1 MIFLGSVPEKYCN
14 SKVDIAK
21 LRDLARDM
29 ININKEP
36 LPLVRPL
43 PNSVIPLIDTTGAS
57 EEIVGYAHLFVDG
70 RYYVELNPA
79 GEKQLHEI
87 MHCYISL
94 MALCNKD
101 GPYSLVKGILYT
113 EKELEDIET
122 RFKDMRSSNSQKEI
136 NYHDQEIN

>member
-14 SKVDIAK
+14 PKVDIVK
-21 LRDLARDM
+21 LWDLARDM

-70 RYYVELNPA
+70 RYYVELNTV

-87 MHCYISL
+87 MHCYVSL

-122 RFKDMRSSNSQKEI
+122 RFKDMRSSNS
-136 NYHDQEIN
+136 

>member
-14 SKVDIAK
+14 PKVDIMK
-21 LRDLARDM
+21 LWDLARDM

-57 EEIVGYAHLFVDG
+57 EEIVGYAHLFVDDK
-70 RYYVELNPA
+70 YYVELNPA

-87 MHCYISL
+87 MHCYVSL
-94 MALCNKD
+94 MAVCNKD

-113 EKELEDIET
+113 EEELKTCMENWKGLRCD
-122 RFKDMRSSNSQKEI
+122 DSSRT
-136 NYHDQEIN
+136 

>member
-1 MIFLGSVPEKYCN
+1 MIFLGSVPEKYYN
-14 SKVDIAK
+14 PKVDIAK
-21 LRDLARDM
+21 LWDLARNM

-87 MHCYISL
+87 MHCYVSL
-94 MALCNKD
+94 MTLCNKD
-101 GPYSLVKGILYT
+101 GPHKLIKGILYT
-113 EKELEDIET
+113 EEELKTCMENWNGLRCGD
-122 RFKDMRSSNSQKEI
+122 SSKT
-136 NYHDQEIN
+136 

>member
-1 MIFLGSVPEKYCN
+1 MIFLGFVPEKYCN
-14 SKVDIAK
+14 PKVDIAK
-21 LRDLARDM
+21 LWDLARNM

-70 RYYVELNPA
+70 RYYVELNTV

-87 MHCYISL
+87 MHCYVSL

-122 RFKDMRSSNSQKEI
+122 RFKDMRSSNS
-136 NYHDQEIN
+136 

>member
-14 SKVDIAK
+14 PKVDIVK
-21 LRDLARDM
+21 LWDLARDM

-57 EEIVGYAHLFVDG
+57 EEIVGYAYLFVDG

-87 MHCYISL
+87 MHCYVSL
-94 MALCNKD
+94 MAVCNKD
-101 GPYSLVKGILYT
+101 GPHKLVKGILYT
-113 EKELEDIET
+113 EEKLKTCMENWKGLRCDDFSRT
-122 RFKDMRSSNSQKEI
+122 
-136 NYHDQEIN
+136 

>member
-14 SKVDIAK
+14 PKVDIAK
-21 LRDLARDM
+21 LWDLAREM

-57 EEIVGYAHLFVDG
+57 EEIVGYAQLFVDG

-87 MHCYISL
+87 MHCYVSL
-94 MALCNKD
+94 MALGNED
-101 GPYSLVKGILYT
+101 GPHKLIKGILYT
-113 EKELEDIET
+113 EEELKTCMENWKELRCD
-122 RFKDMRSSNSQKEI
+122 DSSRI
-136 NYHDQEIN
+136 

>member
-14 SKVDIAK
+14 PKVDQTK
-21 LRDLARDM
+21 LWDLARGM

-57 EEIVGYAHLFVDG
+57 EEIVGYAHLFADG

-79 GEKQLHEI
+79 GEKQLHKI

-94 MALCNKD
+94 MAACDKN
-101 GPYSLVKGILYT
+101 GPHSLVKGILYT
-113 EKELEDIET
+113 EEELKTCMENWKGLRCD
-122 RFKDMRSSNSQKEI
+122 DSSRT
-136 NYHDQEIN
+136 

>member
-1 MIFLGSVPEKYCN
+1 MIFLRSVPEKYCN
-14 SKVDIAK
+14 PKVDHTK
-21 LRDLARDM
+21 LWDLARDM

-87 MHCYISL
+87 MHCYVSL
-94 MALCNKD
+94 MVLCNKD
-101 GPYSLVKGILYT
+101 GPYNLVKGILYT
-113 EKELEDIET
+113 EEELKTCMENWKELRCD
-122 RFKDMRSSNSQKEI
+122 DSSRI
-136 NYHDQEIN
+136 

>member
-1 MIFLGSVPEKYCN
+1 MIFLGSVPENYCN
-14 SKVDIAK
+14 PKVDIVK
-21 LRDLARDM
+21 LWDLARNM

-43 PNSVIPLIDTTGAS
+43 PNSVIPLIDTTEAS

-87 MHCYISL
+87 MHCYVSL
-94 MALCNKD
+94 MAVYNKD

-113 EKELEDIET
+113 EEELKTCMENWKGLRCGD
-122 RFKDMRSSNSQKEI
+122 SSRT
-136 NYHDQEIN
+136 

>member
-1 MIFLGSVPEKYCN
+1 MIFLGSVSEKYCN
-14 SKVDIAK
+14 SKVDQTK
-21 LRDLARDM
+21 LWDLARDM

-87 MHCYISL
+87 MHCYVSL
-94 MALCNKD
+94 MAVYNKN
-101 GPYSLVKGILYT
+101 GPHTLIKGILYT
-113 EKELEDIET
+113 EEELKTCMENWKGLRCD
-122 RFKDMRSSNSQKEI
+122 DSSRT
-136 NYHDQEIN
+136 

>member
-14 SKVDIAK
+14 PKVDIAK
-21 LRDLARDM
+21 LWDLARYM
-29 ININKEP
+29 INVNKEP

-87 MHCYISL
+87 MHCYVSL
-94 MALCNKD
+94 MAVCDKN
-101 GPYSLVKGILYT
+101 GPHSLVKGILYT
-113 EKELEDIET
+113 EEELKTCMENWKGLRCND
-122 RFKDMRSSNSQKEI
+122 SSKT
-136 NYHDQEIN
+136 

>member
-14 SKVDIAK
+14 PKVDIAK
-21 LRDLARDM
+21 LWDLARDM

-43 PNSVIPLIDTTGAS
+43 PNSVIPSIDTTGAS

-87 MHCYISL
+87 MHCYVSL

-101 GPYSLVKGILYT
+101 GPHSLVKGILYT
-113 EKELEDIET
+113 EEELKTCMENWKELRCD
-122 RFKDMRSSNSQKEI
+122 DSSKT
-136 NYHDQEIN
+136 

>member
-1 MIFLGSVPEKYCN
+1 MIFLESVPEKYCN
-14 SKVDIAK
+14 PKVDIVK
-21 LRDLARDM
+21 LWDLARDM
-29 ININKEP
+29 INKNKEP

-79 GEKQLHEI
+79 GEKQLYEI
-87 MHCYISL
+87 MHCYVSL
-94 MALCNKD
+94 MAVCNKD

-113 EKELEDIET
+113 EEELKTCMENWKGLRCD
-122 RFKDMRSSNSQKEI
+122 DSSRT
-136 NYHDQEIN
+136 